1 MKHHVEFSWNCFLL
15 ALRHHDSTR
24 LDNNQQPIP
33 TIRTVLRTGTV
44 GDLPLLPYTSM
55 VASCFVWIVY
65 GILKREPTIYLTN
78 IVEFT
83 LSVYYF
89 VEFSNYAPA
98 TSPTFPGS
106 VYRHIQFVAIICFVS
121 LWVAIF
127 FQENI
132 STVGDLTVI
141 LSILTDASPLAAI
154 KAVLESKSSE
164 SIPWPFT
171 LAALFNCFLWTV
183 VGLGGMHDVYVTSP
197 AVLGLMFS
205 LLQVA
210 VKVYF
215 GDDPIF
221 GGRNQQDASFTAP
234 VEMPYPV
241 LGSVR
246 QVVMMGTGGSGNSY
260 NPLHTVEDHDLQLDL
275 NSASSNTDYVA
286 LGVPTQQQQQA
297 PQLTLL
303 PNNNSHPGGWSASSV
318 SNNIG
323 GVTQTMPQAAPTFH
337 KPSRSQDDTGMESVL
352 FNSGVSTAPPQQPP
366 FAPMTDSFRARSGG
380 GSTGQAGPHEHGF

>member
-1 MKHHVEFSWNCFLL
+1 MLSSGFL
-15 ALRHHDSTR
+15 RNTTTHP
-24 LDNNQQPIP
+24 LDHQQQPIP

-65 GILKREPTIYLTN
+65 GILKREATIYLTN

-98 TSPTFPGS
+98 SSPTFPGS
-106 VYRHIQFVAIICFVS
+106 VYRHIQFVAGIWFVC
-121 LWVAIF
+121 LWVAVF
-127 FQENI
+127 FQEKI

-141 LSILTDASPLAAI
+141 LSILTFASPLAAV

-171 LAALFNCFLWTV
+171 LAALFNCFLWTI
-183 VGLGGMHDVYVTSP
+183 VGLGGMHDVYVYSP

-221 GGRNQQDASFTAP
+221 GGGNRQDTNCTAP

-246 QVVMMGTGGSGNSY
+246 QVVMMGAGGSGNSY
-260 NPLHTVEDHDLQLDL
+260 NPLHTMEDHDLELDL

-286 LGVPTQQQQQA
+286 LGAPTQQQQQQQQQSA
-297 PQLTLL
+297 PQSSPL
-303 PNNNSHPGGWSASSV
+303 PTNNPNLGGWSASSV
-318 SNNIG
+318 SNNISG
-323 GVTQTMPQAAPTFH
+323 MAQTMPQAAPTFH
-337 KPSRSQDDTGMESVL
+337 KPSRSQDDTGMESIL
-352 FNSGVSTAPPQQPP
+352 FDDGVSAVPPQQPP
-366 FAPMTDSFRARSGG
+366 FAPMTESFRSRSGG
-380 GSTGQAGPHEHGF
+380 GSTGQPGAHEHGF